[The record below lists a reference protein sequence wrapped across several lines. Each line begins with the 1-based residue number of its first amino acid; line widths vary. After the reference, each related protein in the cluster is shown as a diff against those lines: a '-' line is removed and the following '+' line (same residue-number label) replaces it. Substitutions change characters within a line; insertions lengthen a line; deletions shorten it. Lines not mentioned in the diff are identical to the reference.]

1 MFHFKCYLRYFPDD
15 SMVKTLPSNVWDA
28 SSIPGQET
36 KIPYATCKKKKK
48 KGRSNIVTN
57 SIKTLKIAHDNNKNS
72 K

>member
-48 KGRSNIVTN
+48 KSRSNIVTN
-57 SIKTLKIAHDNNKNS
+57 
-72 K
+72 

>member
-48 KGRSNIVTN
+48 KRQKQYCNKFN
-57 SIKTLKIAHDNNKNS
+57 KDFKNS
-72 K
+72 P